1 MNDRRHRTLLVITHP
16 VQYIAPTL
24 RLLARR
30 REIDL
35 VVAYCSLVGSES
47 TLDPDFGVNVA
58 WDVPVLEG
66 YSWVQVPNISPEP
79 GLAGFFG
86 LLNLGLWK
94 MIRTGGF
101 DAVINLT
108 SYIYASFWITLA
120 ATKVQKIPLL
130 LGMDATQIAS
140 LDGKKWKL
148 GIKKTLWPRLY
159 GLADVVVVPSSG
171 GVFLMRSL
179 GIPAERVVQTAHSV
193 DNAWWTDRASRVNRK
208 IVRGSWNIPESAAVV
223 LFCGKLQPWKRP
235 QDALRAFAQ
244 STVKDSYLVFA
255 GDGPLR
261 VHLEAEA
268 RALGIAHSVRF
279 LGFVNQSNLPA
290 VYRSSDVLVLPSEY
304 EAFGLVVNEAMLCG
318 CPVIVSDRVGARFD
332 LVREGETGFIFPV
345 ANVEALTALLY
356 ENLTKRSRLH
366 QIATAAQEQ
375 MNSWSP
381 EKNVEG
387 LIEAILTA
395 VRHREGS
402 KTEISQELSD

>member
-1 MNDRRHRTLLVITHP
+1 MNDRRYRTLLVTTHP

-35 VVAYCSLVGSES
+35 VVAYCSLVGSEP

-58 WDVPVLEG
+58 WDVPILED
-66 YSWVQVPNISPEP
+66 YSWVHVPNISPEP

-86 LLNLGLWK
+86 LLNPGLWK

-108 SYIYASFWITLA
+108 SYIYASFWITVA
-120 ATKVQKIPLL
+120 ATKVQKLPLL
-130 LGMDATQIAS
+130 LGMDATQIAP

-148 GIKKTLWPRLY
+148 GVKKTLWPRLY

-171 GVFLMRSL
+171 GVCLVRSL
-179 GIPAERVVQTAHSV
+179 GIPAARVVRTAHSV
-193 DNAWWTDRASRVNRK
+193 DNAWWADQASRVDRR
-208 IVRGSWNIPESAAVV
+208 IVRGSWNIPESAVVV

-235 QDALRAFAQ
+235 HDALRAFAR
-244 STVKDSYLVFA
+244 SNVEGSYLVFA

-261 VHLEAEA
+261 TNLEAEA
-268 RALGIAHSVRF
+268 HALGIAHAVRF

-345 ANVEALTALLY
+345 TNVEALTALLC
-356 ENLTKRSRLH
+356 ENLTTRSRLN
-366 QIATAAQEQ
+366 QIASAAREQ
-375 MNSWSP
+375 MKGWSP

-387 LIEAILTA
+387 LIEAIVRA

-402 KTEISQELSD
+402 KTKIWQESSD

>member
-1 MNDRRHRTLLVITHP
+1 MNDRRYRTLLVITHP

-24 RLLARR
+24 RLLAVR

-35 VVAYCSLVGSES
+35 LVAYCSLVGSQS
-47 TLDPDFGVNVA
+47 TLDPDFGVKVA

-66 YSWVQVPNISPEP
+66 YSWVHVPNISPEP

-86 LLNLGLWK
+86 LLNPGLWK
-94 MIRTGGF
+94 TIRSGGF
-101 DAVINLT
+101 DVVINLT
-108 SYIYASFWITLA
+108 SYIHASFWITVA
-120 ATKVQKIPLL
+120 ATKVQTVPLL
-130 LGMDATQIAS
+130 LGMDATQIAP

-148 GIKKTLWPRLY
+148 GIKRALWPRLY

-171 GVFLMRSL
+171 GVSLMRSL

-193 DNAWWTDRASRVNRK
+193 DNAWWADQASKVDRRV
-208 IVRGSWNIPESAAVV
+208 VRGSWNIPESAAVV

-235 QDALRAFAQ
+235 HDALRAFAR
-244 STVKDSYLVFA
+244 SSVEGSYLVFA

-261 VHLEAEA
+261 TDLEAEA
-268 RALGIAHSVRF
+268 HTLGIAHSVRF

-345 ANVEALTALLY
+345 ASVDALTALLY
-356 ENLTKRSRLH
+356 ENLTTRSRLN
-366 QIATAAQEQ
+366 QMANAAQEQ
-375 MNSWSP
+375 MKGWSP

-387 LIEAILTA
+387 LIEAILRA
-395 VRHREGS
+395 VRLREGS
-402 KTEISQELSD
+402 QTAISEELSD